1 MARWRGRT
9 CIAIPRG
16 TPAGGFPC
24 AAPCSNAIRMSET
37 RDAGRPGPGGAKAA
51 GTAEEAPLSRLLR
64 LMATLRDPVAGCPWD
79 VAQSFATIVPYTIE
93 EAYEVADAVARG
105 DLRDLRDE
113 LGDLLLQVVFHA
125 RMAEEQGAFA
135 FDDVARAIGDKLVR
149 RHPHVFTPDGTP
161 LPAGSPLR
169 DPAQVEAQWAAIK
182 AQERAA
188 RQKERQEERQEA
200 RQEARQDTGAAPDL
214 APDPL
219 GGVARALPALARA
232 EKISRRAAAYGF
244 DWDEAAQVVDK
255 VREETDEVAEALAA
269 GDPQAL
275 SEEIGDLL
283 FSVANLARHAGI
295 DPETALRDGTAKFER
310 RFAAM
315 ARHLAASGGA
325 LGRSDLAAMEAAWQ
339 AAKRDE
345 AGGGP

>member
-1 MARWRGRT
+1 
-9 CIAIPRG
+9 
-16 TPAGGFPC
+16 
-24 AAPCSNAIRMSET
+24 MSET
-37 RDAGRPGPGGAKAA
+37 RETGRSGGAGAPTGGA
-51 GTAEEAPLSRLLR
+51 PAEPPLGRLLG
-64 LMATLRDPVAGCPWD
+64 LMAVLRDPVRGCAWD
-79 VAQSFATIVPYTIE
+79 VAQTPASIVPYTIE

-105 DLRDLRDE
+105 DRDDLRDE

-149 RHPHVFTPDGTP
+149 RHPHVFAPDGTL

-188 RQKERQEERQEA
+188 R
-200 RQEARQDTGAAPDL
+200 AAADS

-219 GGVARALPALARA
+219 DGVARALPALARA

-244 DWDEAAQVVDK
+244 DWDDAAQVVGK

-269 GDPQAL
+269 ADRTAVA
-275 SEEIGDLL
+275 EEIGDLL
-283 FSVANLARHAGI
+283 FAVANLARHAGI
-295 DPETALRDGTAKFER
+295 DPEAALRDGTAKFER

-315 ARHLAASGGA
+315 AAHLRAAGGD
-325 LGRSDLAAMEAAWQ
+325 LGRSDLPAMEAAWQ

-345 AGGGP
+345 GDHRTG

>member
-1 MARWRGRT
+1 
-9 CIAIPRG
+9 
-16 TPAGGFPC
+16 
-24 AAPCSNAIRMSET
+24 MSET
-37 RDAGRPGPGGAKAA
+37 RDAGRSGANGVRDDDPPA
-51 GTAEEAPLSRLLR
+51 EAPLGRLLR
-64 LMATLRDPVAGCPWD
+64 LMASLRDPVAGCPWD

-149 RHPHVFTPDGTP
+149 RHPHVFTPDGAP
-161 LPAGSPLR
+161 LPAGSPRR
-169 DPAQVEAQWAAIK
+169 DPAAVEAQWAAIK

-188 RQKERQEERQEA
+188 RQAER
-200 RQEARQDTGAAPDL
+200 GADSPDPV
-214 APDPL
+214 PDPL

-232 EKISRRAAAYGF
+232 EKISRRAAAHGF
-244 DWDEAAQVVDK
+244 DWDDAAQVVAK

-269 GDPQAL
+269 GDPEAV

-315 ARHLAASGGA
+315 ARHLAAAGGA

-345 AGGGP
+345 AAGGP

>member
-1 MARWRGRT
+1 
-9 CIAIPRG
+9 
-16 TPAGGFPC
+16 
-24 AAPCSNAIRMSET
+24 MSET
-37 RDAGRPGPGGAKAA
+37 REAGRSGASGGRDADPAA
-51 GTAEEAPLSRLLR
+51 EAPLGRLLR

-105 DLRDLRDE
+105 DLGDLRDE

-125 RMAEEQGAFA
+125 RMAEERGAFA

-149 RHPHVFTPDGTP
+149 RHPHVFTPDGAP

-169 DPAQVEAQWAAIK
+169 DPAAVEAQWAAIK

-188 RQKERQEERQEA
+188 RQAERR
-200 RQEARQDTGAAPDL
+200 DSGL
-214 APDPL
+214 APDPAPDLL

-244 DWDEAAQVVDK
+244 DWDDAAQVVDK

-269 GDPQAL
+269 GDPEAL

-345 AGGGP
+345 AAGQA

>member
-1 MARWRGRT
+1 MT
-9 CIAIPRG
+9 D
-16 TPAGGFPC
+16 
-24 AAPCSNAIRMSET
+24 T
-37 RDAGRPGPGGAKAA
+37 RDSSRPGPPVAVEPASLG
-51 GTAEEAPLSRLLR
+51 RLLR
-64 LMATLRDPVAGCPWD
+64 LMAALRDPESGCAWD
-79 VAQSFATIVPYTIE
+79 VRQTFATIVPYTIE

-105 DLRDLRDE
+105 DRDDLRDE

-125 RMAEEQGAFA
+125 RMAEEEGVFA
-135 FDDVARAIGDKLVR
+135 FDDVARAIGDKLIR
-149 RHPHVFTPDGTP
+149 RHPHVFEPDGTP
-161 LPAGSPLR
+161 LQAGSALR

-182 AQERAA
+182 AQERATRDPA
-188 RQKERQEERQEA
+188 
-200 RQEARQDTGAAPDL
+200 TGD
-214 APDPL
+214 PDPL

-232 EKISRRAAAYGF
+232 EKISRRAASYGF
-244 DWDEAAQVVDK
+244 DWGNAAQVIDK

-315 ARHLAASGGA
+315 AEHLTSAGGA

-339 AAKRDE
+339 AVKRDE
-345 AGGGP
+345 KR

>member
-1 MARWRGRT
+1 
-9 CIAIPRG
+9 
-16 TPAGGFPC
+16 
-24 AAPCSNAIRMSET
+24 MSET
-37 RDAGRPGPGGAKAA
+37 RDAGRSGANGVRDDDPAA
-51 GTAEEAPLSRLLR
+51 EAPLGRLLR
-64 LMATLRDPVAGCPWD
+64 LMASLRDPVAGCPWD

-149 RHPHVFTPDGTP
+149 RHPHVFTPDGAP
-161 LPAGSPLR
+161 LPAGSPRR
-169 DPAQVEAQWAAIK
+169 DPAAVEAQWAAIK

-188 RQKERQEERQEA
+188 RQAER
-200 RQEARQDTGAAPDL
+200 GADSPEPDPV
-214 APDPL
+214 PDPL

-232 EKISRRAAAYGF
+232 EKISRRAAAHGF
-244 DWDEAAQVVDK
+244 DWDDAAQVVAK

-269 GDPQAL
+269 GDPEAV

-315 ARHLAASGGA
+315 ARHLAAAGGA

-345 AGGGP
+345 AAGGP

>member
-1 MARWRGRT
+1 MT
-9 CIAIPRG
+9 TSSDSPIQV
-16 TPAGGFPC
+16 
-24 AAPCSNAIRMSET
+24 
-37 RDAGRPGPGGAKAA
+37 
-51 GTAEEAPLSRLLR
+51 LLR
-64 LMATLRDPVAGCPWD
+64 LMADLRDPDRGCAWD
-79 VAQSFATIVPYTIE
+79 VRQTFATIVPYTIE

-105 DLRDLRDE
+105 DRADLRDE

-125 RMAEEQGAFA
+125 RMAEEEGAFA
-135 FDDVARAIGDKLVR
+135 FDDVAKAISEKLVR
-149 RHPHVFTPDGTP
+149 RHPHVFAPDGTP
-161 LPAGSPLR
+161 LPAGSTLR

-182 AQERAA
+182 AQERA
-188 RQKERQEERQEA
+188 ER
-200 RQEARQDTGAAPDL
+200 DPGAT

-219 GGVARALPALARA
+219 SGVARALPALARA

-244 DWDEAAQVVDK
+244 DWGNAAQVIDK
-255 VREETDEVAEALAA
+255 VREETGEVAEALEA
-269 GDPQAL
+269 GDAQAL

-315 ARHLAASGGA
+315 AEHLKAAGGE
-325 LGRSDLAAMEAAWQ
+325 LGRSDLAALEAAWQ

-345 AGGGP
+345 KAR

>member
-1 MARWRGRT
+1 
-9 CIAIPRG
+9 
-16 TPAGGFPC
+16 
-24 AAPCSNAIRMSET
+24 MSET
-37 RDAGRPGPGGAKAA
+37 RDAGRSGASGGRDADPAA
-51 GTAEEAPLSRLLR
+51 EAPLGRLLR

-105 DLRDLRDE
+105 DLGDLRDE

-125 RMAEEQGAFA
+125 RMAEERGAFA

-149 RHPHVFTPDGTP
+149 RHPHVFTPDGAP

-169 DPAQVEAQWAAIK
+169 DPAAVEAQWAAIK

-188 RQKERQEERQEA
+188 RQAERR
-200 RQEARQDTGAAPDL
+200 DSGLAPDP

-244 DWDEAAQVVDK
+244 DWDDAAQVVDK

-269 GDPQAL
+269 GDPEAL

-345 AGGGP
+345 AAGQA

>member
-1 MARWRGRT
+1 
-9 CIAIPRG
+9 
-16 TPAGGFPC
+16 
-24 AAPCSNAIRMSET
+24 MSET
-37 RDAGRPGPGGAKAA
+37 RDAGRSGANGVRDDDPAA
-51 GTAEEAPLSRLLR
+51 EAPLGRLLR
-64 LMATLRDPVAGCPWD
+64 LMASLRDPVAGCPWD

-149 RHPHVFTPDGTP
+149 RHPHVFTPDGAP
-161 LPAGSPLR
+161 LPAGSPRR
-169 DPAQVEAQWAAIK
+169 DPAAVEAQWAAIK
-182 AQERAA
+182 AQDRAA
-188 RQKERQEERQEA
+188 GQAER
-200 RQEARQDTGAAPDL
+200 GADSPDPV
-214 APDPL
+214 PDPL

-232 EKISRRAAAYGF
+232 EKISRRAAAHGF
-244 DWDEAAQVVDK
+244 DWDDAAQVVAK

-269 GDPQAL
+269 GDPEAV

-315 ARHLAASGGA
+315 ARHLAAAGGA

-345 AGGGP
+345 AAGGP

>member
-1 MARWRGRT
+1 
-9 CIAIPRG
+9 
-16 TPAGGFPC
+16 
-24 AAPCSNAIRMSET
+24 MSEMGT
-37 RDAGRPGPGGAKAA
+37 RAAHDSDRSDVILGEGAL
-51 GTAEEAPLSRLLR
+51 PRLLR
-64 LMATLRDPVAGCPWD
+64 LMAALRDPVRGCPWD

-105 DLRDLRDE
+105 DLADLRDE

-125 RMAEEQGAFA
+125 RMAEEQAAFA

-149 RHPHVFTPDGTP
+149 RHPHVFAPDGTL

-169 DPAQVEAQWAAIK
+169 EPAQVEAQWAAIK
-182 AQERAA
+182 AQERSARRAA
-188 RQKERQEERQEA
+188 RQA
-200 RQEARQDTGAAPDL
+200 DDAAGSG
-214 APDPL
+214 PDPL

-244 DWDEAAQVVDK
+244 DWDNAAQVVDK

-295 DPETALRDGTAKFER
+295 DPEAALRDGTAKFER

-325 LGRSDLAAMEAAWQ
+325 LGRSDLGAMEAAWQ

-345 AGGGP
+345 AGSEGP

>member
-1 MARWRGRT
+1 MT
-9 CIAIPRG
+9 D
-16 TPAGGFPC
+16 
-24 AAPCSNAIRMSET
+24 T
-37 RDAGRPGPGGAKAA
+37 RDSSRPGPPAA
-51 GTAEEAPLSRLLR
+51 GEPASLGRLLR
-64 LMATLRDPVAGCPWD
+64 LMAALREPECGCAWD
-79 VAQSFATIVPYTIE
+79 LRQTFATIVPYTIE

-105 DLRDLRDE
+105 DRDDLRDE

-125 RMAEEQGAFA
+125 RMAEEEGAFA
-135 FDDVARAIGDKLVR
+135 FDDVARAIGDKLIR
-149 RHPHVFTPDGTP
+149 RHPHVFEPDGAP
-161 LPAGSPLR
+161 LQAGSALR

-182 AQERAA
+182 AQERATRDPA
-188 RQKERQEERQEA
+188 
-200 RQEARQDTGAAPDL
+200 TGD
-214 APDPL
+214 PDPL

-232 EKISRRAAAYGF
+232 EKISRRAASYGF
-244 DWDEAAQVVDK
+244 DWGNAAQVIDK

-315 ARHLAASGGA
+315 AEHLTSAGGA

-339 AAKRDE
+339 AVKRDE
-345 AGGGP
+345 KQ

>member
-1 MARWRGRT
+1 
-9 CIAIPRG
+9 
-16 TPAGGFPC
+16 
-24 AAPCSNAIRMSET
+24 MSET
-37 RDAGRPGPGGAKAA
+37 RETGRSGGADASTKAPTGGA
-51 GTAEEAPLSRLLR
+51 PAEETALGRLLG
-64 LMATLRDPVAGCPWD
+64 LMAVLRDPVRGCAWD
-79 VAQSFATIVPYTIE
+79 VAQTPASIVPYTIE

-105 DLRDLRDE
+105 DRDDLRDE

-149 RHPHVFTPDGTP
+149 RHPHVFAPDGTR
-161 LPAGSPLR
+161 LPAGSPVR

-188 RQKERQEERQEA
+188 RGAA
-200 RQEARQDTGAAPDL
+200 RAAADSAPDL
-214 APDPL
+214 LD
-219 GGVARALPALARA
+219 GVARALPALARA

-244 DWDEAAQVVDK
+244 DWDNAAQVVGK

-269 GDPQAL
+269 ADWPAVA
-275 SEEIGDLL
+275 EEIGDLL
-283 FSVANLARHAGI
+283 FAVANLARHAGI
-295 DPETALRDGTAKFER
+295 DPEAALRDGTAKFER

-315 ARHLAASGGA
+315 AAHLRAAGGD
-325 LGRSDLAAMEAAWQ
+325 LGRSDLSALEAAWQ

-345 AGGGP
+345 GDHRTG

>member
-1 MARWRGRT
+1 M
-9 CIAIPRG
+9 
-16 TPAGGFPC
+16 
-24 AAPCSNAIRMSET
+24 NDT
-37 RDAGRPGPGGAKAA
+37 RDSSRPGPPVAVEPASLG
-51 GTAEEAPLSRLLR
+51 RLLR
-64 LMATLRDPVAGCPWD
+64 LMAALRDPESGCAWD
-79 VAQSFATIVPYTIE
+79 VRQTFATIVPYTIE

-105 DLRDLRDE
+105 DRDDLRDE

-125 RMAEEQGAFA
+125 RMAEEEGVFA
-135 FDDVARAIGDKLVR
+135 FDDVARAIGDKLIR
-149 RHPHVFTPDGTP
+149 RHPHVFEPDGTP
-161 LPAGSPLR
+161 LQAGSALR

-182 AQERAA
+182 AQERATRDPA
-188 RQKERQEERQEA
+188 
-200 RQEARQDTGAAPDL
+200 TGD
-214 APDPL
+214 PDPL

-232 EKISRRAAAYGF
+232 EKISRRAASYGF
-244 DWDEAAQVVDK
+244 DWGNAAQVIDK

-315 ARHLAASGGA
+315 AEHLTSAGGA

-339 AAKRDE
+339 AVKRDE
-345 AGGGP
+345 KR

>member
-1 MARWRGRT
+1 MSDTRDSSR
-9 CIAIPRG
+9 PE
-16 TPAGGFPC
+16 TPA
-24 AAPCSNAIRMSET
+24 ANELASLR
-37 RDAGRPGPGGAKAA
+37 
-51 GTAEEAPLSRLLR
+51 RLLR
-64 LMATLRDPVAGCPWD
+64 LMADLRDPDRGCAWD
-79 VAQSFATIVPYTIE
+79 VRQTFATIVPYTIE

-105 DLRDLRDE
+105 DRADLRDE

-125 RMAEEQGAFA
+125 RMAEEEGAFA
-135 FDDVARAIGDKLVR
+135 FDDVAKAIGEKLVR
-149 RHPHVFTPDGTP
+149 RHPHVFAPDGTP
-161 LPAGSPLR
+161 LPAGSTLR

-182 AQERAA
+182 AQERA
-188 RQKERQEERQEA
+188 ER
-200 RQEARQDTGAAPDL
+200 DPGAT

-219 GGVARALPALARA
+219 SGVARALPALARA

-244 DWDEAAQVVDK
+244 DWGNAAQVIDK
-255 VREETDEVAEALAA
+255 VREETDEVAEALEA
-269 GDPQAL
+269 GDAQAL

-315 ARHLAASGGA
+315 AEHLKAAGGE
-325 LGRSDLAAMEAAWQ
+325 LGRSDLAALEAAWQ

-345 AGGGP
+345 KAR

>member
-1 MARWRGRT
+1 MSEAHE
-9 CIAIPRG
+9 AD
-16 TPAGGFPC
+16 PAG
-24 AAPCSNAIRMSET
+24 RM
-37 RDAGRPGPGGAKAA
+37 GAK
-51 GTAEEAPLSRLLR
+51 EPVEAPLDRLLR
-64 LMATLRDPVAGCPWD
+64 LMAILRDPVRGCAWD
-79 VAQSFATIVPYTIE
+79 VAQTPATIVPYTIE

-105 DLRDLRDE
+105 DRADLRDE

-125 RMAEEQGAFA
+125 RMAEEAGAFA

-149 RHPHVFTPDGTP
+149 RHPHVFEPDGTL
-161 LPAGSPLR
+161 LPEGAPR
-169 DPAQVEAQWAAIK
+169 HDPAQIEAQWAAIK
-182 AQERAA
+182 AQERADRPA
-188 RQKERQEERQEA
+188 GR
-200 RQEARQDTGAAPDL
+200 DGP

-232 EKISRRAAAYGF
+232 EKISRRAAAHGF
-244 DWDEAAQVVDK
+244 DWDDAAQVVDK
-255 VREETDEVAEALAA
+255 VREETDEVAEALDR
-269 GDPQAL
+269 GDRQAL

-315 ARHLAASGGA
+315 AAHLRAAGGD

-339 AAKRDE
+339 AAKRGE
-345 AGGGP
+345 ASLDAAPHDG

>member
-1 MARWRGRT
+1 MAR
-9 CIAIPRG
+9 
-16 TPAGGFPC
+16 
-24 AAPCSNAIRMSET
+24 
-37 RDAGRPGPGGAKAA
+37 
-51 GTAEEAPLSRLLR
+51 
-64 LMATLRDPVAGCPWD
+64 LRDPVAGCPWD

-105 DLRDLRDE
+105 DLLDLRDE

-149 RHPHVFTPDGTP
+149 RHPHVFTPDGAP

-169 DPAQVEAQWAAIK
+169 DPAAVEAQWAAIK

-188 RQKERQEERQEA
+188 RQEERQEERREERREA
-200 RQEARQDTGAAPDL
+200 DIPGP

-244 DWDEAAQVVDK
+244 DWDDAAQVVGK

-269 GDPQAL
+269 GDPESL

-345 AGGGP
+345 AAGGP